1 MWRKPAQSPSL
12 RLPGLHFPLSLCVT
26 VGFVNCV
33 GTCEIKVL
41 DKTLDI
47 AANIQAAARLHLGR
61 VQVTESSAASWD
73 LPFRAQLCPGSPV

>member
-12 RLPGLHFPLSLCVT
+12 RLPGLRFPLSLCVT
-26 VGFVNCV
+26 MGFVNCV

-47 AANIQAAARLHLGR
+47 AANVQAAAARLHLG
-61 VQVTESSAASWD
+61 
-73 LPFRAQLCPGSPV
+73 